1 MSPLSYKDAGVDVE
15 AADGF
20 VARIGALTEST
31 YTSGVLTH
39 ASRYAGLFRPNLEG
53 VREPVLAATCDG
65 VGTKLLVARQV
76 GRFAG
81 LGQDLVA
88 MNVNDLLPLGARP
101 LFFLDYIATGKL
113 EPDQL
118 EEIVSG
124 VATACREVGC
134 ALLAGETAEMP
145 GVYAP
150 GDFDLA
156 GFAVGLVDKAWLPDT
171 GGVAVGDVVLGLPST
186 GVHSNG
192 LSLARS
198 ALFERGGLTPEST
211 EARLGRTV
219 GEELLEPTALYVAPV
234 LALAEQFS
242 FKAAAHV
249 TGGGIA
255 GRGRKLLADGQRLQ
269 LDSGA
274 FAVPPIF
281 DLIAERGG
289 VEPVEMARTFNLGLG
304 FLAIVEPETADAV
317 LAEKETPWLRVG
329 EITAG
334 DGEVD
339 IGDIRA

>member
-1 MSPLSYKDAGVDVE
+1 MSPLSYKDAGVDIE

-20 VARIGALTEST
+20 VGRIRALAEST
-31 YTSGVLTH
+31 YTSGVVEH
-39 ASRYAGLFRPNLEG
+39 ASRYAGLFRPDLEG

-101 LFFLDYIATGKL
+101 LFFLDYVAAGKL
-113 EPDQL
+113 EVDQL
-118 EEIVSG
+118 EEIVAG
-124 VATACREVGC
+124 VAAACREVGC

-145 GVYAP
+145 GLYAP

-156 GFAVGLVDKAWLPDT
+156 GFAVGLVDRAWLPEA
-171 GGVAVGDVVLGLPST
+171 GGVSVGDVVLGLPST
-186 GVHSNG
+186 GVHANG

-198 ALFERGGLTPEST
+198 ALFEHGGLTPESVD
-211 EARLGRTV
+211 ARLGRTI

-234 LALAEQFS
+234 LALVERFS
-242 FKAAAHV
+242 FEAAAHV

-255 GRGRKLLADGQRLQ
+255 GRGRKLLGDGQRLK
-269 LDSGA
+269 LDRDA
-274 FAVPPIF
+274 FTVPPIF

-289 VEPVEMARTFNLGLG
+289 VEPVEMTRTFNMGLG
-304 FLAIVEPETADAV
+304 FLAVVKPETADAV
-317 LAEKETPWLRVG
+317 LAETETPWLRVG
-329 EITAG
+329 EIAAG
-334 DGEVD
+334 EAGVD
-339 IGDIRA
+339 FGDIRA